1 MRWVVESSRHL
12 TLSESLVARIP
23 PCFLLHFCAE
33 ICSKHAFVSCTRDS
47 APLLL
52 QTGSAATEKKNNF
65 DWQSSSASKKERGT
79 QWKVA
84 NISRN
89 KKSRTCGCELG
100 EIKKQRW
107 LLSKRV
113 SYLVCEIFETHCCM
127 TSRSPTLLTDGHF
140 FLTNPQ
146 MMSSSPTAFPLPHWY
161 YFSKATPPPKNH
173 TRTSVHNKVLESSRM
188 NKKHYFHIRDKSN
201 VSQQTRSVFI
211 IFLSNTPY
219 EAETYRMWLIW
230 TFKRPVWGIYIRFLV
245 GQKRW
250 QGFICVKYIYFLP
263 LQWDFHRFA
272 RSTYRYP
279 LAELA
284 C

>member
-1 MRWVVESSRHL
+1 MRWVVESSGHL

-33 ICSKHAFVSCTRDS
+33 ICSKHAFVGCTRDS

-65 DWQSSSASKKERGT
+65 DWQSSSASKKERST

-89 KKSRTCGCELG
+89 KKSQTCGYGLR
-100 EIKKQRW
+100 EIKKTAVVAFKAC
-107 LLSKRV
+107 LVSRV
-113 SYLVCEIFETHCCM
+113 WNLWD
-127 TSRSPTLLTDGHF
+127 TLLHDFMFTYPANWRTL

-161 YFSKATPPPKNH
+161 YFSKATPPSPKNIQEH
-173 TRTSVHNKVLESSRM
+173 LSTTKYLSHRGWTKN
-188 NKKHYFHIRDKSN
+188 HYLHIRDKLN
-201 VSQQTRSVFI
+201 VSQQTRSVLM

-219 EAETYRMWLIW
+219 EAETYRIWLIW
-230 TFKRPVWGIYIRFLV
+230 TF
-245 GQKRW
+245 
-250 QGFICVKYIYFLP
+250 
-263 LQWDFHRFA
+263 
-272 RSTYRYP
+272 
-279 LAELA
+279 
-284 C
+284 